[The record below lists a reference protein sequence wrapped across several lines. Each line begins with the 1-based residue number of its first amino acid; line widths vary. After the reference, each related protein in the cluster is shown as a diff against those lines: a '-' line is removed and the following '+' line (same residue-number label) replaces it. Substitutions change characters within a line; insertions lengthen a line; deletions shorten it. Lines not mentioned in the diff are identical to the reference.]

1 MSVVDERFCT
11 ARARV
16 RFLAGAPNS
25 HFGLE
30 ANSMTDATIPIQ
42 TTSPISK
49 AQLSAEQIDFLGRFD
64 LSKGHDALLQIQTN
78 ADDAIARQLLK
89 LGMIAYINAGYIFA
103 QLTSRSEGHTSE
115 LQSIMRISYA

>member
-1 MSVVDERFCT
+1 
-11 ARARV
+11 
-16 RFLAGAPNS
+16 
-25 HFGLE
+25 
-30 ANSMTDATIPIQ
+30 MTDATIPIQ

-89 LGMIAYINAGYIFA
+89 LGLIAYINDGYIFD
-103 QLTSRSEGHTSE
+103 QLTPRSEERRVGNACVSTCRVRRS
-115 LQSIMRISYA
+115 RRP

>member
-64 LSKGHDALLQIQTN
+64 MSKGNDALLQFQTS
-78 ADDAIARQLLK
+78 ADDAKARQLLK
-89 LGMIAYINAGYIFA
+89 LGLILYINPDQTYPTLPNIAR
-103 QLTSRSEGHTSE
+103 QP
-115 LQSIMRISYA
+115 

>member
-1 MSVVDERFCT
+1 
-11 ARARV
+11 
-16 RFLAGAPNS
+16 
-25 HFGLE
+25 
-30 ANSMTDATIPIQ
+30 MTDATIPIQ

-89 LGMIAYINAGYIFA
+89 LGLIAYINAGSIFA
-103 QLTSRSEGHTSE
+103 QLTSAGVIIAEEIQEEDRKSVVAGKSVSVRVE
-115 LQSIMRISYA
+115 LSG

>member
-25 HFGLE
+25 HFDLE

-49 AQLSAEQIDFLGRFD
+49 AQLSAEQIAFLGRCD
-64 LSKGHDALLQIQTN
+64 LSKGQDALLPIQTN
-78 ADDAIARQLLK
+78 DDDEIAPQLLK
-89 LGMIAYINAGYIFA
+89 RGLLAYINAGSIFA
-103 QLTSRSEGHTSE
+103 PLT
-115 LQSIMRISYA
+115 